1 VVTGPPASGKT
12 TVGRLLAGHFPRGV
26 HLEADV
32 FRRNIVSGR
41 AEMTPDASPEALEQ
55 LLLRYRLGA
64 VCADAYFEAGFTVVL
79 EDVIAGKLLAEAI
92 ALVQSRPVQV
102 VVLLPQPEVLATRN
116 AERQADGYRFWSVE
130 ALYDLFVSET
140 PRIGLWLDTSSQKPE
155 ETVRHILASER
166 QRSPAG

>member
-12 TVGRLLAGHFPRGV
+12 TVGRLLAGHFSRGV

-79 EDVIAGKLLAEAI
+79 EDVIGASCSPRRSRSYRAG
-92 ALVQSRPVQV
+92 
-102 VVLLPQPEVLATRN
+102 
-116 AERQADGYRFWSVE
+116 RFGSWSS
-130 ALYDLFVSET
+130 F
-140 PRIGLWLDTSSQKPE
+140 RSQ
-155 ETVRHILASER
+155 RF
-166 QRSPAG
+166 